1 MVLVA
6 VTYNIIACN
15 VTHAFSQ
22 CKLMQMKITATL
34 ITFQTPLIY
43 LYLVKTARILENYQ
57 NLS

>member
-6 VTYNIIACN
+6 VTHNIITCN

-22 CKLMQMKITATL
+22 CKLLQMRITASL

-43 LYLVKTARILENYQ
+43 LYFVKQPEYWKII
-57 NLS
+57 